1 MTAGAEQ
8 IEAPAPATAQPLLTK
23 WFRRAVWPAVPVL
36 VLIGLWWLASGHR
49 GGDESMLVSPQRLVE
64 RFAVLWT
71 KGYQGIPLIQ
81 QILASLL
88 RTLAGFLAAA
98 VTGVPLGLLMGM
110 SKRARWLL
118 SPIFAL
124 LRPVPAIAFIP
135 LFIIWFGIG
144 EFSKVLVIFLSSF
157 LYITVTTE
165 AAVYSIPVGWQR
177 VALNMGASRAT
188 LFRRVIFPASLPGI
202 ITGLRIGM
210 ALSWA
215 LVVAAELIGAQ
226 RGLGYMIM
234 DASVF
239 FRIEDVYIG
248 IICIGVIGLALN
260 AALSALERRLCHWR
274 GR

>member
-1 MTAGAEQ
+1 MSAGVEQ
-8 IEAPAPATAQPLLTK
+8 VEVAASATAEPFVTK
-23 WFRRAVWPAVPVL
+23 WFRRAILPAVPIL
-36 VLIGLWWLASGHR
+36 VLIGIWWLASASGAA
-49 GGDESMLVSPQRLVE
+49 GDSMLVSPRHLLE
-64 RFAVLWT
+64 RFGVLWN
-71 KGYQGIPLIQ
+71 KGYQGVPLVQ

-88 RTLAGFLAAA
+88 RTLAGFVAAA
-98 VTGVPLGLLMGM
+98 VTAVPLGLLMGM

-124 LRPVPAIAFIP
+124 VRPIPAIAFIP

-157 LYITVTTE
+157 LYITVSTE

-239 FRIEDVYIG
+239 FRVEDVYIG
-248 IICIGVIGLALN
+248 IICIGVIGLGLN
-260 AALSALERRLCHWR
+260 AVLSALERRLCHWR